1 MADRFGSAGT
11 RLDWDLRVGDTL
23 LFEVTQAKDEAGAL
37 INYSGATFDAK
48 LWPRTASGPGTPV
61 ALTVAVTGLGAYK
74 VTLPSGTAAFVANN
88 FFTGQPAYEYAVAVT
103 MAAVKT
109 TEFYGL
115 IHTFEAAPT

>member
-23 LFEVTQAKDEAGAL
+23 LFEVTQAKDEAGTL
-37 INYSGATFDAK
+37 IDYSAATFAAK

-61 ALTVAVTGLGAYK
+61 ALTVTVTGSGGYK
-74 VTLPSGTAAFVANN
+74 VTLPGGTAAFVASN
-88 FFTGQPAYEYAVAVT
+88 FFSDQPAYEYAVMVT
-103 MAAVKT
+103 MAGVKT

-115 IHTFEAAPT
+115 IHTFQAAP